1 MTPGE
6 SPATSYSRGEIWPMV
21 SGIPACMSPKVNWGD
36 EDVDDILVGADVLEA
51 RGWTKTA
58 SS

>member
-1 MTPGE
+1 
-6 SPATSYSRGEIWPMV
+6 
-21 SGIPACMSPKVNWGD
+21 MSPKVNWGD